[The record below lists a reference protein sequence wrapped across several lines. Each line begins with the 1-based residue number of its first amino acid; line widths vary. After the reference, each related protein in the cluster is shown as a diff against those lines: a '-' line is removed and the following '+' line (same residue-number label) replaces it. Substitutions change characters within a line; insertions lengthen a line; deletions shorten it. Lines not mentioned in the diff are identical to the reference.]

1 METGSAGRI
10 RSVQLAQGKVQ
21 YLDIGD
27 GPTLLFVHGSLVG
40 GEMWRKVF
48 RPLSSRFRCVAP
60 TLPLG
65 GHTVPMKAEADLTPL
80 GIARLID
87 DFMAALYLRDV
98 TVVACDT
105 GGAFTQLVAVHHPER
120 VGRLVLTNCD
130 AFENFLP
137 PVLRPF
143 QVAFRTPGFGSLFAA
158 SLRSRVVRRLLY
170 APLAHTPLEPRVGDS
185 YFSGFI
191 RDPQVRRDTRKVAL
205 GIHNR
210 YTLEAA
216 RHFPAFHKPVLI
228 AWGQDDWVFPPRFG
242 ERLARA
248 FPGARLERV
257 RGSKTF
263 VSEDQPEVL
272 GSLITAFAPGPVL
285 V

>member
-1 METGSAGRI
+1 MHTVE
-10 RSVQLAQGKVQ
+10 LAQGPVQ

-27 GPTLLFVHGSLVG
+27 GPTLLFVH
-40 GEMWRKVF
+40 
-48 RPLSSRFRCVAP
+48 
-60 TLPLG
+60 
-65 GHTVPMKAEADLTPL
+65 
-80 GIARLID
+80 
-87 DFMAALYLRDV
+87 
-98 TVVACDT
+98 
-105 GGAFTQLVAVHHPER
+105 AFTQLLAVHHPGR

-143 QVAFRTPGFGSLFAA
+143 QLAFRTPGFGSLFAA
-158 SLRSRVVRRLLY
+158 SLRARAVQRLLY
-170 APLAHTPLEPRVGDS
+170 ALLAHTPLEPRVGDS
-185 YFSGFI
+185 YFGGFI
-191 RDPQVRRDTRKVAL
+191 RDPQVRRDARKVAL
-205 GIHNR
+205 GIRNR

-216 RHFPAFHKPVLI
+216 RHFSAFHKPVLI

-248 FPGARLERV
+248 FPDAHLKRV

-263 VSEDQPEVL
+263 VAEDRPEVL
-272 GSLITAFAPGPVL
+272 GSLISAFVPEPVL